1 MAKEEKEYDGEVNPL
16 DNMLSQ
22 LERAREYVGIS
33 DNVFERLKNP
43 DRVVEYSI
51 PVKMEDGTVESFTGY
66 RCQHDDARG
75 PYKGGIRYHPG
86 VSRDEVA
93 ALAGWMTWKCA
104 LVNIPYGGAKGGV
117 ICDPKALSDEEVER
131 LTRRYTEAARSVIG
145 PETDIPAPDVNTDA
159 QVMAWIMDTYSVYQ
173 GRTVRGVVTGKPVSV
188 GGTRGR
194 SDATGRGVA
203 VLTDLAV
210 EHFEGDIEGTE
221 VAVQGFG
228 NAGRTAAR
236 LLQRMGAKVAAV
248 SDSSGGIRKEDG
260 LNVADVERHKDETGT
275 VVGFDDA
282 DRITN
287 HELLTLDCDVLIP
300 AALENA
306 IDEKIAE
313 ETGADLVVE
322 AANGPTTSGGN
333 SVLVERGIPVMPDIL
348 ANAGGV
354 TVSYLEWVQNFQQYS
369 WTLEQVNEN
378 LYDRMTEAFEDVLEA
393 HDSIGTDC
401 YRTAAYTVALERVA
415 EAHEMR
421 GLFP

>member
-1 MAKEEKEYDGEVNPL
+1 MAKEGNQNPL
-16 DNMLSQ
+16 ENMRSQ
-22 LERAREYVGIS
+22 LESAREHVEIS
-33 DNVFERLKNP
+33 DNVFERFKHP

-51 PVKMEDGTVESFTGY
+51 PIKMDDGTVESFTGY

-104 LVNIPYGGAKGGV
+104 IVNLPYCGAKGGV
-117 ICDPKALSDEEVER
+117 ICDPKEMSDREIER
-131 LTRRYTEAARSVIG
+131 LTRRYTEAVRNVIG

-173 GRTVRGVVTGKPVSV
+173 GRTVRGVVTGKPISV
-188 GGTRGR
+188 GGTEGR

-210 EHFEGDIEGTE
+210 EHFEGDVEGAE

-236 LLQRMGAKVAAV
+236 LLDRMGAKIVAV
-248 SDSSGGIRKEDG
+248 SDSSGGIRKEGG
-260 LNVADVERHKDETGT
+260 LSVTGVETHKEETGT
-275 VVGFDDA
+275 VVGYDDA
-282 DRITN
+282 ERITN
-287 HELLTLDCDVLIP
+287 RELLTLDTDVLIP

-306 IDEKIAE
+306 IDKDIAE
-313 ETGADLVVE
+313 ETGTDLVVE
-322 AANGPTTSGGN
+322 AANGPTTSEGN
-333 SVLVERGIPVMPDIL
+333 EVLVERGIPVMPDIL

-378 LYDRMTEAFEDVLEA
+378 LYDRLTAAFEEVLKA
-393 HDSIGTDC
+393 HGSIDTDC
-401 YRTAAYTVALERVA
+401 YRTAAYTVALRRVA
-415 EAHEMR
+415 EAHEKR

>member
-1 MAKEEKEYDGEVNPL
+1 MSKEKKEYEEKVNPL

-22 LERAREYVGIS
+22 LERAREHIDIS
-33 DNVFERLKNP
+33 DNIFERLKNP

-117 ICDPKALSDEEVER
+117 ICDPKSLSDEEVER

-159 QVMAWIMDTYSVYQ
+159 QVMAWIMDTYSIYQ

-210 EHFEGDIEGTE
+210 EEFEGDIEGTE

-236 LLQRMGAKVAAV
+236 LLQRMGAKVVAV
-248 SDSSGGIRKEDG
+248 SDSSGGIRKQDG
-260 LNVADVERHKDETGT
+260 LNITDVERHKEETGT
-275 VVGFDDA
+275 VVGFEDA

-306 IDEKIAE
+306 IDEGVAE

-322 AANGPTTSGGN
+322 AANGPTTSDGN

-415 EAHEMR
+415 EAHERR

>member
-22 LERAREYVGIS
+22 LERAREHVEIS

-236 LLQRMGAKVAAV
+236 LLQRMGAKVIAV

-260 LNVADVERHKDETGT
+260 LEVTDVERHKEETGT
-275 VVGFDDA
+275 VVGFNDA

-306 IDEKIAE
+306 IDEAVAE

-354 TVSYLEWVQNFQQYS
+354 TVSYLEWVQNFQQNVSATYQ
-369 WTLEQVNEN
+369 E
-378 LYDRMTEAFEDVLEA
+378 YMP
-393 HDSIGTDC
+393 IGC
-401 YRTAAYTVALERVA
+401 VAA
-415 EAHEMR
+415 
-421 GLFP
+421 